1 MTTSR
6 RGKGGRR
13 RVRQPDA
20 TRLKLLKAAFAE
32 IHEHGYQ
39 AASLET
45 ILASTGVTK
54 GALYHHFE
62 NKAQLGHAV
71 LDEVI
76 VGLVLS
82 DWLEPLEEQPNDPVS
97 AMQEALRRKV
107 VRFAA
112 GRGLQLGCPLNNLA
126 NEMSPI
132 DETFRRR
139 VESVFARWKS
149 GFAAAL
155 ERGRRAG
162 TVRADVDPEKVAVF
176 LVAAAEGSISLAKS
190 ARSIEVLRANYELLA
205 AYLETLR

>member
-1 MTTSR
+1 M
-6 RGKGGRR
+6 RGKRGTRR

-20 TRLKLLKAAFAE
+20 TREKLLKAAFAE

-45 ILASTGVTK
+45 ILAAAGLTK

-62 NKAQLGHAV
+62 NKAELGHAV

-82 DWLEPLEEQPNDPVS
+82 DWLEPLEEHPDDPVT
-97 AMQEALRRKV
+97 AIQEALRRKV

-126 NEMSPI
+126 NEMSAL

-139 VESVFARWKS
+139 VEAAFSRWRG
-149 GFAAAL
+149 GFAAAF
-155 ERGRRAG
+155 ERGKRAG
-162 TVRADVDPEKVAVF
+162 TVHVKVDPAKTAAF

-190 ARSIEVLRANYELLA
+190 ARSIDVLRANYELLA
-205 AYLETLR
+205 DYLETLR

>member
-1 MTTSR
+1 LST
-6 RGKGGRR
+6 RGKGSRR

-20 TRLKLLKAAFAE
+20 TRQKLLKAAFAE

-45 ILASTGVTK
+45 ILAGAGVTK

-82 DWLEPLEEQPNDPVS
+82 DWLEPLEEQPDDPLS
-97 AMQEALRRKV
+97 AMHEALRRKV
-107 VRFAA
+107 VRFAS

-139 VESVFARWKS
+139 VDAAFARWRG

-155 ERGRRAG
+155 QRGKLAG
-162 TVRADVDPEKVAVF
+162 TVRADVDPERVAAF
-176 LVAAAEGSISLAKS
+176 LVAAAEGSIGLAKS
-190 ARSIEVLRANYELLA
+190 ARSIEVLRSNYDLLG